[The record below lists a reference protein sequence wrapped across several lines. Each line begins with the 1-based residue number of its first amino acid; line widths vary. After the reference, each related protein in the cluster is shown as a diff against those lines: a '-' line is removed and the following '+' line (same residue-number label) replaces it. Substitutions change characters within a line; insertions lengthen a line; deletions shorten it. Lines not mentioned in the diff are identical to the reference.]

1 MRIPF
6 LDITPRIIPKIRRD
20 HRLKASR
27 TITNLI
33 LCGDINIDYLTE
45 NDIKR
50 YLDSVLQTYNLTAI
64 VTFPTRSQGSS
75 NTTIDNIFIDNS
87 KISNYNVSPFFN
99 GLSDHDAQ
107 LLIIKDINLKSQG
120 HYVYITRNINN
131 YSLNEFEI
139 SLSYETWDCIFSL
152 NNNPDVDTLFNSFL
166 NYYLRI
172 FHNHFPQR
180 KFLKRNN
187 HNSWITPSIKISC
200 KHKRFLYLCTRNRD
214 DISLKKYY
222 KQYCKILANVIK
234 EAKKYT
240 YNNQINKSTNK
251 IKTTWNIIKT

>member
-6 LDITPRIIPKIRRD
+6 LDYITPRIIPKIRRD

-180 KFLKRNN
+180 KFIERNN
-187 HNSWITPSIKISC
+187 HNS
-200 KHKRFLYLCTRNRD
+200 
-214 DISLKKYY
+214 
-222 KQYCKILANVIK
+222 
-234 EAKKYT
+234 
-240 YNNQINKSTNK
+240 
-251 IKTTWNIIKT
+251 